1 MKATG
6 TVGAVL
12 RFKGFE
18 VWSVT
23 PQATVFEAISLMAE
37 KNVGAL
43 LVVEGNRLVGVV
55 SERDYT
61 RNVVLKGRASRSTR
75 VREILSPNPIWV
87 TPEHEVADCLR
98 LMTEHRIRH
107 LPVLEEGEITGVVSI
122 GDLVNWTIS
131 AQDSTI
137 EQLENYI
144 TGAYPA

>member
-12 RFKGFE
+12 RHKGFE
-18 VWSVT
+18 VFSI
-23 PQATVFEAISLMAE
+23 PPKATVYEAIERMAE

-43 LVVEGNRLVGVV
+43 LVVEDDELIGVL

-61 RNVVLKGRASRSTR
+61 RNIVLKGRSSRATR
-75 VREILSPNPIWV
+75 VYEIISREPIWV
-87 TPEHEVADCLR
+87 TPRHEVAECMR

-107 LPVLEEGEITGVVSI
+107 LPVIEEGEIVGVVSI
-122 GDLVNWTIS
+122 GDLVNWIMS
-131 AQDSTI
+131 AQDTTI

-144 TGAYPA
+144 SGYPA